1 MMNAY
6 FAEIT
11 AHERMAEFHRDAAH
25 SRLIREARRGTGARS
40 AARSHRASKVVAAAS
55 FAVTLWM
62 AIFP

>member
-11 AHERMAEFHRDAAH
+11 ANERTAEFHRDAAH
-25 SRLIREARRGTGARS
+25 ARLIREARRGTGARS
-40 AARSHRASKVVAAAS
+40 AARSPRASRIVAAAS

-62 AIFP
+62 AMAA

>member
-11 AHERMAEFHRDAAH
+11 ANERMAEFHRDAAH
-25 SRLIREARRGTGARS
+25 ARLIREARRGTGARS
-40 AARSHRASKVVAAAS
+40 VARSPRASRIVAAAS

-62 AIFP
+62 AMAA

>member
-1 MMNAY
+1 
-6 FAEIT
+6 
-11 AHERMAEFHRDAAH
+11 MAEFHRDAAH
-25 SRLIREARRGTGARS
+25 ARLIREARRGTGARS